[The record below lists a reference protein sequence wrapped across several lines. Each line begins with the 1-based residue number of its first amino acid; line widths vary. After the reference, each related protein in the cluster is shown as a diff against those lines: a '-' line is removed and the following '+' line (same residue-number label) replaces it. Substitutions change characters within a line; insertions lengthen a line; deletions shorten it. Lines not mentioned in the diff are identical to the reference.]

1 MVLRFQT
8 FANLVHSRVHL
19 KYLENVGE
27 LQVIPPIS
35 GEIAADFLVGF
46 ATLPRVTALTNMDWA
61 GTAAAES
68 HLVTGWQDTIKE

>member
-1 MVLRFQT
+1 MLESYKLYHPFLVKLR
-8 FANLVHSRVHL
+8 L
-19 KYLENVGE
+19 
-27 LQVIPPIS
+27 I
-35 GEIAADFLVGF
+35 FLVGC